1 MSVFRIWAVMRQP
14 NQNRKNQRGQAFVEG
29 ALCLLTFIALVVGTL
44 DLGQML
50 FFHQALVERVRG
62 AVRWS
67 SVHQWDGTGDQVRN
81 MVLFARSDDPG
92 DGTPGFLGLTR
103 DNVDVNHIDGTAENP
118 NDQRITVTIRNYRYN
133 FFSPWIAGSFTD
145 ANPIS
150 ESAPVFYR
158 P

>member
-1 MSVFRIWAVMRQP
+1 MRQTNP
-14 NQNRKNQRGQAFVEG
+14 NRKNQSGQVIVES
-29 ALCLLTFIALVVGTL
+29 ALCLLTFIALLVGTL

-62 AVRWS
+62 AVRWA
-67 SVHQWDGTGDQVRN
+67 SVHQWDGTGDQVTN
-81 MVLFARSDDPG
+81 MVLFGRPDDSSG
-92 DGTPGFLGLTR
+92 GASGFLGLTR
-103 DNVDVNHIDGTAENP
+103 DNVGVNHFDGTAANP
-118 NDQRITVTIRNYRYN
+118 NDERITVTIRNYRYN